1 MRSWLLVLLLLPLT
15 VSAAYNRNEA
25 RVVNKVVYGEVDSV
39 RYITHQEM
47 VQSTVNGW
55 ETLLGAAVGGLIGN
69 QFGDGRGRELATAVG
84 AIAGASVAHQ
94 KQNQLTSVN
103 YKLVELLVKTEEGQ
117 LVDIVQDLDSNML
130 FSRGDDVRILYFD
143 KGVRV
148 DQAY

>member
-94 KQNQLTSVN
+94 QQNQVTSVN